1 MPSAQPA
8 AGRAGPAIRE
18 SLRSA
23 DVSRPGTILVLGTGQ
38 AGFQV
43 AASLREDGFDGRV
56 VLVGDEPGLPYQRPP
71 LSKAYLTGKADT
83 AAVRLRPEKFFA
95 EHRLEM
101 RAGERAVRI
110 DRAGRRV
117 LLGSGGALPYDRLVL
132 ALGARN
138 RALPVPGAELDGVVQ
153 LRTLADAEGLRQRL
167 ERAREA
173 VVVGAGFIGLE
184 FAAVAAARGVAVAV
198 VEATDRPM
206 ARSLSPAMSAFF
218 RDAHE
223 RQGVRFVFG
232 ATVTRVLGDGR
243 ATGVE
248 TADGR
253 RFPADLVLVGI
264 GVVPNAEL
272 AAEAGLAVADGV
284 VVDEH
289 LATGDLAIS
298 AIGDC
303 ARHPCRFAD
312 EGGPVRIESV
322 QNAVDQ
328 ARCVA
333 ARLAGKSTAPYAA
346 VPWFWSDQGALKLQ
360 IAGLATPHDHAV
372 ARGDPASGAF
382 SVFCFRGGRLAGVES
397 ANRPLDHVFARKL
410 LANGADLTPEQAA
423 DPGFDLKAHA
433 ATPRAA

>member
-1 MPSAQPA
+1 M
-8 AGRAGPAIRE
+8 
-18 SLRSA
+18 
-23 DVSRPGTILVLGTGQ
+23 SRPGTVLVLGTGQ

-43 AASLREDGFDGRV
+43 AASLREEGYDGRV

-71 LSKAYLTGKADT
+71 LSKAYLTGKAD
-83 AAVRLRPEKFFA
+83 AVGVRLRPDKFFA
-95 EHRLEM
+95 DHRLEL

-117 LLGSGGALPYDRLVL
+117 VLASGEALPYDHLVL

-138 RALPVPGAELDGVVQ
+138 RALPVPGAEFDGVVQ
-153 LRTLADAEGLRQRL
+153 LRTLGDAEGLRRRL
-167 ERAREA
+167 EGTREA

-184 FAAVAAARGVAVAV
+184 FAAVAAARGVAVTV
-198 VEATDRPM
+198 VEAADRPM
-206 ARSLSPAMSAFF
+206 ACSLSPEMSAFF
-218 RDAHE
+218 RNAHE
-223 RQGVRFVFG
+223 RQDVRFVFG
-232 ATVTRVLGDGR
+232 ATVVRVLGANGR

-272 AAEAGLAVADGV
+272 AAEAGLAVADGI
-284 VVDEH
+284 VVDER
-289 LATGDLAIS
+289 LATGDPAIS

-303 ARHPCRFAD
+303 ARHPCRFAAG
-312 EGGPVRIESV
+312 GGPVRIESV

-333 ARLAGKSTAPYAA
+333 ARLAGRSTEPYGA

-360 IAGLATPHDHAV
+360 IAGLATLHDRAV
-372 ARGDPASGAF
+372 ARGDPAQGAF
-382 SVFCFRGGRLAGVES
+382 SVFCFRGGRLVGVES
-397 ANRPLDHVFARKL
+397 ANRPLDHVLARKL
-410 LANGADLTPEQAA
+410 LANGTDLSPERAA
-423 DPGFDLKAHA
+423 DPLFDLKAHA
-433 ATPRAA
+433 AAPRAA